1 MANDQPLPHQQATD
15 GRRRALR
22 LDWVQ
27 PIGLLGLS
35 IANYLL
41 RLVTLGTYHF
51 WGKTEVRRRLWSA
64 IRLDDEPLEYTGTGR
79 ELFVGFLIVFALVLL
94 PILLGGV
101 TVAILFGPQ
110 SPALAI
116 YQLLLYVLIALLIG
130 IGTYRA
136 QRYRLSR
143 TRWRGI
149 RMGLVGSSW
158 RYGWTYFWTL
168 LVLPFTLGWATPWRA
183 TRLQRILTDDMRF
196 GDRPFRFTGSSGPL
210 YGPFAILWLGA
221 LVILVVTGLVI
232 QLGLTNLGIAA
243 IAAKR
248 GQLDSATVAKLIVIV
263 YGVLAVALLA
273 YSLLSAFYRA
283 AQFNH
288 FAGHTFFEGATFRAS
303 TTGGGLVWIAI
314 GNFLIWLAGI
324 LATLVAVFAIAVG
337 LGLALGT
344 SPEQTPV
351 LAQAFSLL
359 GIAVII
365 TAAGLLSP
373 IIQARTTR
381 YLVERMEI
389 AGEVPLA
396 EIAQGQDQGIRRGEG
411 LAEAFDIDAF

>member
-1 MANDQPLPHQQATD
+1 MPDPQPLPHQQATG
-15 GRRRALR
+15 GRGPALR

-41 RLVTLGTYHF
+41 RLVTLGIYHF

-79 ELFVGFLIVFALVLL
+79 ELFLGFLIVFALVLL

-101 TVAILFGPQ
+101 AVAILFGPQ

-130 IGTYRA
+130 IGAYRA

-158 RYGWTYFWTL
+158 SYGWTYFWTL
-168 LVLPFTLGWATPWRA
+168 FLLPFTLGWATPWRA
-183 TRLQRILTDDMRF
+183 TRLQRMLTDDMRF
-196 GDRPFRFTGSSGPL
+196 GDRPFRFTGTSGPL
-210 YGPFAILWLGA
+210 YGPFAILWFGV
-221 LVILVVTGLVI
+221 LVITIVTGLVM
-232 QLGLTNLGIAA
+232 QLGLTNLGIAEIVA
-243 IAAKR
+243 QR
-248 GQLDSATVAKLIVIV
+248 GQLDAATVAKLIVVV

-273 YSLLSAFYRA
+273 YSVFSAFYRA
-283 AQFNH
+283 AQINH
-288 FAGHTFFEGATFRAS
+288 FAAHTFFEGASFRAS
-303 TTGGGLVWIAI
+303 TSGAGLVWIAI

-324 LATLVAVFAIAVG
+324 TAVAGAVALVAFGVFSSMGSLPPVALRVLAIVFVAVLAT
-337 LGLALGT
+337 
-344 SPEQTPV
+344 S
-351 LAQAFSLL
+351 
-359 GIAVII
+359 
-365 TAAGLLSP
+365 AGLLSP

-381 YLVERMEI
+381 YLVERMEVV
-389 AGEVPLA
+389 GEVPLA
-396 EIAQGQDQGIRRGEG
+396 EIAQGKDQGIRRGEG